1 MPYKLK
7 SVQIIAVQPY
17 QLIIQFQILLITLI
31 IYLIILLGYYQI
43 FKLQT
48 DRWVLKRFQSRIV
61 AGQALMYNK
70 NLIFLVF
77 KFGRIK
83 TLN

>member
-1 MPYKLK
+1 M
-7 SVQIIAVQPY
+7 
-17 QLIIQFQILLITLI
+17 
-31 IYLIILLGYYQI
+31 

-83 TLN
+83 TIN